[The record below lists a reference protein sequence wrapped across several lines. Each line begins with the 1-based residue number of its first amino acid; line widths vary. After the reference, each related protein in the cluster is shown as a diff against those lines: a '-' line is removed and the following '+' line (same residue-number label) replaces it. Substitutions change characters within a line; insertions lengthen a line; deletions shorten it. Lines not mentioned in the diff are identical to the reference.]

1 MSADPFLDAH
11 LLPAIFAAADEPG
24 HDPVVPTARDLLDQE
39 PGPLHGDV
47 QSSVN
52 PFGPN

>member
-24 HDPVVPTARDLLDQE
+24 PIVDAEDLYQ
-39 PGPLHGDV
+39 GQVYGYV
-47 QSSVN
+47 KAVN
-52 PFGPN
+52 PFLPN